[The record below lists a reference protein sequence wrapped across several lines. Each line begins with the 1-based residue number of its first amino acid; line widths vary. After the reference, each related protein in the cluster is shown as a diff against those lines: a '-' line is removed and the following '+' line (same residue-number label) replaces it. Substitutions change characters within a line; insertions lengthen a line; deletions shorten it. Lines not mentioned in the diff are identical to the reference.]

1 MSNESKTIPKS
12 DNAGKMQPVDV
23 SDKGFDSRAI
33 NAGRDPSC
41 ASMPIYMANVGKSFY
56 TRHNNPTTTALQ
68 DCVKSLEGGAY
79 AESAACGISAITQ
92 TFLTLLKQGDRL
104 LTHRCVYDWVDT
116 FVHHQAPRM
125 GILAGQVDM
134 RDLSALKAELR
145 ERPAQVVHFE
155 PLSNPSMDV
164 LDVPEI
170 IRIAHE
176 AGARVVVDSTW
187 LTPALIR
194 PLEFGADIVVHSLTK
209 YMGGHGDAMG
219 GVIVSNDKQF
229 MADLA
234 FTKSIF
240 GGTMS
245 PFNAYNILKGI
256 GTLRIRM
263 KQHSANAQK
272 VAEFLSGHPAVQETR
287 YPGLPSDPNH
297 ETARRLFGQSG
308 YSGMVSFVIA
318 GGEEA
323 ARAFAGSLK
332 LVKPWISLGDLYSL
346 VYVRWPEARK
356 GVPPGYIR
364 VSVGLEDAADIIAD
378 LDQAL
383 RCAQKGVVNRNS
395 R

>member
-1 MSNESKTIPKS
+1 VSNEPKTVPQG
-12 DNAGKMQPVDV
+12 DNADSKQPIDV
-23 SDKGFDSRAI
+23 SDKGFNSRAI

-41 ASMPIYMANVGKSFY
+41 ASMPIYMANVGKNFY

-68 DCVKSLEGGAY
+68 RCVKSLEGGAY

-92 TFLTLLKQGDRL
+92 TFMTLLKQGDRL
-104 LTHRCVYDWVDT
+104 LTHKCVYDWVDT

-125 GILAGQVDM
+125 GIHAGQVDM
-134 RDLSALKAELR
+134 RDLDALKQELK

-170 IRIAHE
+170 IRIAHD
-176 AGARVVVDSTW
+176 AGAKVVVDSTW

-219 GVIVSNDKQF
+219 GVIVSDDKQF
-229 MADLA
+229 MGDLA
-234 FTKSIF
+234 HTKSIF

-256 GTLRIRM
+256 GTLTIRM
-263 KQHSANAQK
+263 KQHSENAMK
-272 VAEFLSGHPAVQETR
+272 VAEFLNAHPMVKETR

-297 ETARRLFGQSG
+297 EMAKSLFGASG

-318 GGEEA
+318 GGEA
-323 ARAFAGSLK
+323 AANTFADSLK
-332 LVKPWISLGDLYSL
+332 LVKRWISLGDLFSL
-346 VYVRWPEARK
+346 VYVRWPEERK
-356 GVPPGYIR
+356 GVPEGYIR
-364 VSVGLEDAADIIAD
+364 VSVGLEDADDIIAD

-383 RCAQKGVVNRNS
+383 NEAHRE
-395 R
+395 